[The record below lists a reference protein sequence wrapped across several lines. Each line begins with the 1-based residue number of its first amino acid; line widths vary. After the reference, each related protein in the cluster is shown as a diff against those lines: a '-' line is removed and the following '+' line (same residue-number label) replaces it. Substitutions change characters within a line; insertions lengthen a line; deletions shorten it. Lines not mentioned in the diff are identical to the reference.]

1 MTAEELLERA
11 GSDDLARLRW
21 HLCRLF
27 RVAPWSKLGRS
38 LGDEECLA
46 LAAQL
51 VLDRQGTAAQA
62 GARTPH
68 FDGAASIRREGP
80 GVWPGGPARSRRCP
94 R

>member
-51 VLDRQGTAAQA
+51 VLDRQGTAAQ
-62 GARTPH
+62 GGERNPK
-68 FDGAASIRREGP
+68 FDGAVFLRRKGA
-80 GVWPGGPARSRRCP
+80 GV
-94 R
+94 

>member
-11 GSDDLARLRW
+11 GSDDLARLRG

-51 VLDRQGTAAQA
+51 VLDRQGTAAQV
-62 GARTPH
+62 GERNPN
-68 FDGAASIRREGP
+68 FDGAVFIRRKGA
-80 GVWPGGPARSRRCP
+80 GV
-94 R
+94 

>member
-38 LGDEECLA
+38 VGDVDCLA
-46 LAAQL
+46 RAAQR
-51 VLDRQGTAAQA
+51 VLDGPGTAAQV
-62 GARTPH
+62 GDRNPN
-68 FDGAASIRREGP
+68 FDGAVFIRRKGA
-80 GVWPGGPARSRRCP
+80 GV
-94 R
+94 